1 MKRLFVLAILG
12 VVYYLVAIYG
22 MAIFSFQPSNITL
35 LWLPFAFAVVF
46 VHHFGIKSLP
56 FIFMGSF
63 FANFSGMNNGDLS
76 STVLYTSVS
85 ALADTIAPYLSSLLL
100 KKFVDDKFDSIKGF
114 LPFILFGVVIPTF
127 VSSVII
133 SVNLFI
139 GNYILFEKIL
149 SYIILLMF
157 SDGLGLFLIYPIYK
171 YFSKS
176 ALSFNEI
183 QTIMI
188 FSIIIFPIVYLSFS
202 YHFLVFLLPIII
214 LLFAFRMRGDIVAF
228 ILLLVV
234 MELIALS
241 ARNENIFYGKNSEES
256 LLMLMSFISSLVIVV
271 IGITQHQRDLL
282 KHQIGS
288 LTDALTQA
296 KNRLSYKETIEKQ
309 INYFNQTQIPF
320 SILLFDI
327 DDFKLVN
334 DTYSHR
340 VGDIVLVELSSLIQQ
355 NIRNTDS
362 LFRMGGEE
370 FVVLFP
376 NTSLKSTVEIA
387 EKLRALVEKNLNT
400 LNEKAITISI
410 GITQIHKS
418 DTEDSLYRRVDKLL
432 YVSKRTG
439 KNKVSSDLEE

>member
-1 MKRLFVLAILG
+1 MKKLVVLSIFG
-12 VVYYLVAIYG
+12 VMYYLVAIYG
-22 MAIFSFQPSNITL
+22 MVIFSFQPSNITL
-35 LWLPFAFAVVF
+35 LWLPFALAVVF

-76 STVLYTSVS
+76 LTIIYTSIS
-85 ALADTIAPYLSSLLL
+85 ATADTIAPYLSSLLL
-100 KKFVDDKFDSIKGF
+100 KRFVDDKFDSIKGF
-114 LPFILFGVVIPTF
+114 LPFILYGVVIPTF

-133 SVNLFI
+133 SINLFI
-139 GNYILFEKIL
+139 GNYISSEKIL

-157 SDGLGLFLIYPIYK
+157 ADGLGLFLIYPIYK

-176 ALSFNEI
+176 PLSFDEI
-183 QTIMI
+183 KTVLV
-188 FSIIIFPIVYLSFS
+188 FAVIIFPTVYLSFH
-202 YHFLVFLLPIII
+202 YHFLVFLLPTII

-228 ILLLVV
+228 TLLLVV

-241 ARNENIFYGKNSEES
+241 ARNENIFYDKNNEES

-288 LTDALTQA
+288 LTDALTQT
-296 KNRLSYKETIEKQ
+296 KNRLSYKEIIEKQ
-309 INYFNQTQIPF
+309 IDYFNQTQIPF

-340 VGDIVLVELSSLIQQ
+340 VGDIVLVELSSLIQE
-355 NIRNTDS
+355 NIRNSDS

-376 NTSLKSTVEIA
+376 NTSLKIAVEIA
-387 EKLRALVEKNLNT
+387 EKLRTLVEKNIHT
-400 LNEKAITISI
+400 LTEKAITISI
-410 GITQIHKS
+410 GITQIS
-418 DTEDSLYRRVDKLL
+418 ENDTEDSLYRRVDKLL

-439 KNKVSSDLEE
+439 KNKITSDLEE

>member
-63 FANFSGMNNGDLS
+63 FANFSGMNNGDLF

-114 LPFILFGVVIPTF
+114 LPFILYGVIIPTF

>member
-1 MKRLFVLAILG
+1 LKKLVALSIFG
-12 VVYYLVAIYG
+12 VMYYLVAIYG
-22 MAIFSFQPSNITL
+22 MVIFSFQPSNITL
-35 LWLPFAFAVVF
+35 LWLPFALAVVF

-76 STVLYTSVS
+76 LTIIYTSIS
-85 ALADTIAPYLSSLLL
+85 ATADTIAPYLSSLLL
-100 KKFVDDKFDSIKGF
+100 KRFVDDKFDSIKGF
-114 LPFILFGVVIPTF
+114 LPFILYGVVIPTF

-133 SVNLFI
+133 SINLFI
-139 GNYILFEKIL
+139 GNYISSEKIL

-157 SDGLGLFLIYPIYK
+157 ADGLGLFLIYPIYK

-176 ALSFNEI
+176 PLSFDEI
-183 QTIMI
+183 KTVLV
-188 FSIIIFPIVYLSFS
+188 FAVIIFPTVYLSFH
-202 YHFLVFLLPIII
+202 YHFLVFLLPTII

-228 ILLLVV
+228 TLLLVV

-241 ARNENIFYGKNSEES
+241 ARNENIFYDKNNEES

-288 LTDALTQA
+288 LTDALTQT

-309 INYFNQTQIPF
+309 IDYFNQTQIPF

-340 VGDIVLVELSSLIQQ
+340 VGDIVLVELSSLIQE
-355 NIRNTDS
+355 NIRNSDS

-376 NTSLKSTVEIA
+376 NTSLKIAVEIA
-387 EKLRALVEKNLNT
+387 EKLRTLVEKNIHT
-400 LNEKAITISI
+400 LTEKAITISI
-410 GITQIHKS
+410 GITQIGEN

-439 KNKVSSDLEE
+439 KNKITSDLEE

>member
-1 MKRLFVLAILG
+1 MKRLFVSAILG

>member
-1 MKRLFVLAILG
+1 MKKLVALSIFG

-22 MAIFSFQPSNITL
+22 MVIFSFQPSNITL
-35 LWLPFAFAVVF
+35 LWLPFALAVVF

-76 STVLYTSVS
+76 LTIIYTSIS
-85 ALADTIAPYLSSLLL
+85 ATADTIAPYLSSLLL
-100 KKFVDDKFDSIKGF
+100 KRFVDDKFDSIKGF
-114 LPFILFGVVIPTF
+114 LPFILYGVVIPTF

-133 SVNLFI
+133 SINLFI
-139 GNYILFEKIL
+139 GNYISSEKIL

-157 SDGLGLFLIYPIYK
+157 ADGLGLFLIYPIYK

-176 ALSFNEI
+176 PLSFDEI
-183 QTIMI
+183 KTVLI
-188 FSIIIFPIVYLSFS
+188 FAVIIFPTVYLSFH
-202 YHFLVFLLPIII
+202 YHFLVFLLPTII

-228 ILLLVV
+228 TLLLVV

-241 ARNENIFYGKNSEES
+241 ARNENIFYDKNNEES

-288 LTDALTQA
+288 LTDALTQT

-309 INYFNQTQIPF
+309 IDYFNQTQIPF

-340 VGDIVLVELSSLIQQ
+340 VGDIVLVELSSLIQE
-355 NIRNTDS
+355 NIRNSDS

-376 NTSLKSTVEIA
+376 NTSLKIAVEIA
-387 EKLRALVEKNLNT
+387 EKLRTLVEKNIHT
-400 LNEKAITISI
+400 LTEKAITISI
-410 GITQIHKS
+410 GITQIGEN

>member
-1 MKRLFVLAILG
+1 MKKLVALSIFG

-22 MAIFSFQPSNITL
+22 MVIFSFQPSNITL
-35 LWLPFAFAVVF
+35 LWLPFALAVVF

-76 STVLYTSVS
+76 LTIIYTSIS
-85 ALADTIAPYLSSLLL
+85 ATADTIAPYLSSLLL
-100 KKFVDDKFDSIKGF
+100 KRFVDDKFDSIKGF
-114 LPFILFGVVIPTF
+114 LPFILYGVVIPTF

-133 SVNLFI
+133 SINLFI
-139 GNYILFEKIL
+139 GNYISSEKIL

-157 SDGLGLFLIYPIYK
+157 ADGLGLFLIYPIYK

-176 ALSFNEI
+176 PLSFDEI
-183 QTIMI
+183 KTVLI
-188 FSIIIFPIVYLSFS
+188 FAVIIFPTVYLSFH
-202 YHFLVFLLPIII
+202 YHFLVFLLPTII

-228 ILLLVV
+228 TLLLVV

-241 ARNENIFYGKNSEES
+241 ARNENIFYDKNNEES

-288 LTDALTQA
+288 LTDALTQT

-309 INYFNQTQIPF
+309 IDYFNQTQIPF

-340 VGDIVLVELSSLIQQ
+340 VGDIVLVELSSLIQE
-355 NIRNTDS
+355 NIRNSDS

-376 NTSLKSTVEIA
+376 NTSLKIAVEIA
-387 EKLRALVEKNLNT
+387 EKLRTLVEKNIHT
-400 LNEKAITISI
+400 LTEKAITISI
-410 GITQIHKS
+410 GITQIS
-418 DTEDSLYRRVDKLL
+418 ENDTEDSLYRRVDKLL

>member
-1 MKRLFVLAILG
+1 MISLIL
-12 VVYYLVAIYG
+12 
-22 MAIFSFQPSNITL
+22 
-35 LWLPFAFAVVF
+35 
-46 VHHFGIKSLP
+46 
-56 FIFMGSF
+56 
-63 FANFSGMNNGDLS
+63 
-76 STVLYTSVS
+76 
-85 ALADTIAPYLSSLLL
+85 
-100 KKFVDDKFDSIKGF
+100 
-114 LPFILFGVVIPTF
+114 FILYGVVIPTF

-133 SVNLFI
+133 SINLFI
-139 GNYILFEKIL
+139 GNYISSEKIL

-157 SDGLGLFLIYPIYK
+157 ADGLGLFLIYPIYK

-176 ALSFNEI
+176 PLSFDEI
-183 QTIMI
+183 KTVLV
-188 FSIIIFPIVYLSFS
+188 FAVIICPTVYLSFH
-202 YHFLVFLLPIII
+202 YHFLVFLLPTII

-228 ILLLVV
+228 TLLLVV

-241 ARNENIFYGKNSEES
+241 ARNENIFYDKNNEES

-288 LTDALTQA
+288 LTDALTQT

-309 INYFNQTQIPF
+309 IDYFNQTQIPF

-340 VGDIVLVELSSLIQQ
+340 VGDIVLVELSSLIQE
-355 NIRNTDS
+355 NIRNSDS

-376 NTSLKSTVEIA
+376 NTSLKIAVEIA
-387 EKLRALVEKNLNT
+387 EKLRTLVEKNIHT
-400 LNEKAITISI
+400 LTEKAITISI
-410 GITQIHKS
+410 GITQIGEN

>member
-1 MKRLFVLAILG
+1 MKKLVALSIFG

-22 MAIFSFQPSNITL
+22 MVIFSFQPSNITL
-35 LWLPFAFAVVF
+35 LWLPFALAVVF

-76 STVLYTSVS
+76 LTIIYTSIS
-85 ALADTIAPYLSSLLL
+85 AIADTVAPYLSSLLL
-100 KKFVDDKFDSIKGF
+100 KRFVDDKFDSIKGF
-114 LPFILFGVVIPTF
+114 LPFILYGVVIPTF

-139 GNYILFEKIL
+139 GNYILFEKIF

-157 SDGLGLFLIYPIYK
+157 ADGLGLFLIYPIYK

-176 ALSFNEI
+176 ALSFDEI
-183 QTIMI
+183 KTVLV
-188 FSIIIFPIVYLSFS
+188 FGVIIFPTVYLSFS
-202 YHFLVFLLPIII
+202 YHFLVFLLPTII

-228 ILLLVV
+228 TLLLVV

-241 ARNENIFYGKNSEES
+241 ARNENIFYDKNSEES

-288 LTDALTQA
+288 LTDALTQT

-309 INYFNQTQIPF
+309 INYFNQTQISF

-340 VGDIVLVELSSLIQQ
+340 VGDIVLVELSSLIQE
-355 NIRNTDS
+355 NIRSSDS

-370 FVVLFP
+370 FVILFP
-376 NTSLKSTVEIA
+376 NTSLKIAVEIA
-387 EKLRALVEKNLNT
+387 EKLRILVEKNLNT

-410 GITQIHKS
+410 GITQIREN

-439 KNKVSSDLEE
+439 KNKITSDLEE

>member
-202 YHFLVFLLPIII
+202 YHVLVFLLPIII

-241 ARNENIFYGKNSEES
+241 ARSENIFYEKNNEES

-288 LTDALTQA
+288 LTDALTQT

>member
-1 MKRLFVLAILG
+1 M
-12 VVYYLVAIYG
+12 YYLVAIYG
-22 MAIFSFQPSNITL
+22 MVIFSFQPSNITL
-35 LWLPFAFAVVF
+35 LWLPFALAVVF

-76 STVLYTSVS
+76 LTIIYTSIS
-85 ALADTIAPYLSSLLL
+85 ATADTIAPYLSSLLL
-100 KKFVDDKFDSIKGF
+100 KRFVDDKFDSIKGF
-114 LPFILFGVVIPTF
+114 LPFILYGVVIPTF

-133 SVNLFI
+133 SINLFI
-139 GNYILFEKIL
+139 GNYISSEKIL

-157 SDGLGLFLIYPIYK
+157 ADGLGLFLIYPIYK

-176 ALSFNEI
+176 PLSFDEI
-183 QTIMI
+183 KTVLV
-188 FSIIIFPIVYLSFS
+188 FAVIIFPTVYLSFH
-202 YHFLVFLLPIII
+202 YHFLVFLLPTII

-228 ILLLVV
+228 TLLLVV

-241 ARNENIFYGKNSEES
+241 ARNENIFYDKNNEES

-288 LTDALTQA
+288 LTDALTQT

-309 INYFNQTQIPF
+309 IDYFNQTQIPF

-340 VGDIVLVELSSLIQQ
+340 VGDIVLVELSSLVQE
-355 NIRNTDS
+355 NIRNSDS

-376 NTSLKSTVEIA
+376 NTSLKIAVEIA
-387 EKLRALVEKNLNT
+387 EKLRTLVEKNIHT
-400 LNEKAITISI
+400 LTEKAITISI
-410 GITQIHKS
+410 GIT
-418 DTEDSLYRRVDKLL
+418 
-432 YVSKRTG
+432 
-439 KNKVSSDLEE
+439 

>member
-1 MKRLFVLAILG
+1 MKKLVALSIFG

-22 MAIFSFQPSNITL
+22 MVIFSFQPSNITL
-35 LWLPFAFAVVF
+35 LWLPFALAVVF

-76 STVLYTSVS
+76 LTIIYTSIS
-85 ALADTIAPYLSSLLL
+85 ATADTVAPYLSSLLL

-114 LPFILFGVVIPTF
+114 LPFILYGVVIPTF

-139 GNYILFEKIL
+139 GNYISSEKIL

-157 SDGLGLFLIYPIYK
+157 ADGLGLFLIYPIYK

-176 ALSFNEI
+176 SLSFDEI
-183 QTIMI
+183 KTVLV
-188 FSIIIFPIVYLSFS
+188 FGLIIFPTVYLSFH
-202 YHFLVFLLPIII
+202 YHFLVFLLPTII

-228 ILLLVV
+228 TLLLVV

-241 ARNENIFYGKNSEES
+241 ARNENIFYDKNNEES

-288 LTDALTQA
+288 LTDALTQT

-309 INYFNQTQIPF
+309 IDYFNQTQIPF

-340 VGDIVLVELSSLIQQ
+340 VGDIVLVELSSLIQE
-355 NIRNTDS
+355 NIRNSDS

-376 NTSLKSTVEIA
+376 NTSLKIAVEIA
-387 EKLRALVEKNLNT
+387 EKLRTLVEKNIHT
-400 LNEKAITISI
+400 LTEKAITISI
-410 GITQIHKS
+410 GITQIGEN

-439 KNKVSSDLEE
+439 KNKITSDLEE

>member
-1 MKRLFVLAILG
+1 MKKLVALSIFG
-12 VVYYLVAIYG
+12 VMYYLVAIYG
-22 MAIFSFQPSNITL
+22 MVIFSFQPSNITL
-35 LWLPFAFAVVF
+35 LWLPFALAVVF

-76 STVLYTSVS
+76 LTIIYTSIS
-85 ALADTIAPYLSSLLL
+85 ATADTIAPYLSSLLL
-100 KKFVDDKFDSIKGF
+100 KRFVDDKFDSIKGF
-114 LPFILFGVVIPTF
+114 LPFILYGVVIPTF

-133 SVNLFI
+133 SINLFI
-139 GNYILFEKIL
+139 GNYISSEKIL

-157 SDGLGLFLIYPIYK
+157 ADGLGLFLIYPIYK

-176 ALSFNEI
+176 PLSFDEI
-183 QTIMI
+183 KTVLVFAVII
-188 FSIIIFPIVYLSFS
+188 FSTVYLSFH
-202 YHFLVFLLPIII
+202 YHFLVFLLPTII

-228 ILLLVV
+228 TLLLVV

-241 ARNENIFYGKNSEES
+241 ARNENIFYDKNNEES

-288 LTDALTQA
+288 LTDALTQT

-309 INYFNQTQIPF
+309 IDYFNQTQIPF

-334 DTYSHR
+334 DTYSHM
-340 VGDIVLVELSSLIQQ
+340 VGDIVLVELSSLIQE
-355 NIRNTDS
+355 NIRNSDS

-376 NTSLKSTVEIA
+376 NTSLKIAVEIA
-387 EKLRALVEKNLNT
+387 EKLRILVEKNIHT
-400 LNEKAITISI
+400 LTEKAITISI
-410 GITQIHKS
+410 GITQIGEN

-439 KNKVSSDLEE
+439 KNKITSDLEE

>member
-1 MKRLFVLAILG
+1 MFTLTILG
-12 VVYYLVAIYG
+12 VIYYLVAIYG
-22 MAIFSFQPSNITL
+22 MVIFSFQPANITL
-35 LWLPFAFAVVF
+35 LWLPFSLAVVF
-46 VHHFGIKSLP
+46 IHHFGIKTLP

-63 FANFSGMNNGDLS
+63 FANFNGMNNGDLS
-76 STVLYTSVS
+76 LTIIYTSIS
-85 ALADTIAPYLSSLLL
+85 AVADTIAPYLSSLLL
-100 KKFVDDKFDSIKGF
+100 KRFVDDKFDSIKGF
-114 LPFILFGVVIPTF
+114 LPFILYGVVIPTF

-139 GNYILFEKIL
+139 GNYILFEKIF

-157 SDGLGLFLIYPIYK
+157 ADGLGLFLIYPIYK

-176 ALSFNEI
+176 TLSFDEI
-183 QTIMI
+183 KTVVL
-188 FSIIIFPIVYLSFS
+188 FSVIIFPIVYLSFS
-202 YHFLVFLLPIII
+202 YHFLVFLLPTII

-228 ILLLVV
+228 TLLLVV

-241 ARNENIFYGKNSEES
+241 ARNENIFYDKNNEES

-288 LTDALTQA
+288 LTDALTQT

-309 INYFNQTQIPF
+309 INYFNQKQIPF

-340 VGDIVLVELSSLIQQ
+340 VGDIVLVELSSLIQE
-355 NIRNTDS
+355 NIRNSDS

-376 NTSLKSTVEIA
+376 NTSLKIAVEIA
-387 EKLRALVEKNLNT
+387 EKLRVLVEQNLNT

-410 GITQIHKS
+410 GITQIHES

-439 KNKVSSDLEE
+439 KNKISSDLEE

>member
-241 ARNENIFYGKNSEES
+241 ARSENIFYEKNNEES

>member
-1 MKRLFVLAILG
+1 MKRLFTLTILG
-12 VVYYLVAIYG
+12 IIYYLVAIYG
-22 MAIFSFQPSNITL
+22 MVIFSFQPANITL
-35 LWLPFAFAVVF
+35 LWLPFALAVVF
-46 VHHFGIKSLP
+46 IHHFGIKTLP

-63 FANFSGMNNGDLS
+63 FANFNGMNNGDLFL
-76 STVLYTSVS
+76 TILYTSIS
-85 ALADTIAPYLSSLLL
+85 ATADTIAPYLSSMFL

-114 LPFILFGVVIPTF
+114 LPFILYGVVIPTF

-149 SYIILLMF
+149 PYIILLMF
-157 SDGLGLFLIYPIYK
+157 ADGLGLFLIYPIYK

-176 ALSFNEI
+176 TLSFDEI
-183 QTIMI
+183 KTVVL
-188 FSIIIFPIVYLSFS
+188 FSVIIFPTVYLSFH
-202 YHFLVFLLPIII
+202 YHFLVFLLPTII

-228 ILLLVV
+228 TLLLVV

-241 ARNENIFYGKNSEES
+241 ARNENIFYDKNNEES

-288 LTDALTQA
+288 LTDALTQT

-309 INYFNQTQIPF
+309 IDYFNQTQIPF

-340 VGDIVLVELSSLIQQ
+340 VGDIVLVELSSLIQE
-355 NIRNTDS
+355 NIRNSDS

-376 NTSLKSTVEIA
+376 NTSLKIAVEIA
-387 EKLRALVEKNLNT
+387 EKLRTLVEKDLNT

-410 GITQIHKS
+410 GITQIHEN

-439 KNKVSSDLEE
+439 KNKITSDLEE

>member
-1 MKRLFVLAILG
+1 MKRLFVLTILG

-35 LWLPFAFAVVF
+35 LWLPFSFAVVF
-46 VHHFGIKSLP
+46 IHHFGIRSLP

-63 FANFSGMNNGDLS
+63 FANFSGMNNGDISL
-76 STVLYTSVS
+76 TILYTSIS

-100 KKFVDDKFDSIKGF
+100 KKFVDNKFDSIKGF
-114 LPFILFGVVIPTF
+114 LPFILYGVVIPTF

-133 SVNLFI
+133 SINLFM
-139 GNYILFEKIL
+139 GNYISSEKIF

-157 SDGLGLFLIYPIYK
+157 ADGLGLFLIYPIYK

-183 QTIMI
+183 QTIII

-241 ARNENIFYGKNSEES
+241 ARSENIFYEKNNEES

-296 KNRLSYKETIEKQ
+296 KNRLSYKKTIEKQ

-355 NIRNTDS
+355 NIRNSDS

-370 FVVLFP
+370 FIVLFP

-387 EKLRALVEKNLNT
+387 EKLRTLVEKNLNT

-410 GITQIHKS
+410 GITQIHES

>member
-376 NTSLKSTVEIA
+376 NTSLRSTVEIA

>member
-1 MKRLFVLAILG
+1 MKKLVALSIFG
-12 VVYYLVAIYG
+12 VMYYLVAIYG
-22 MAIFSFQPSNITL
+22 MVIFSFQPSNITL
-35 LWLPFAFAVVF
+35 LWLPFALAVVF

-76 STVLYTSVS
+76 LTIIYTSIS
-85 ALADTIAPYLSSLLL
+85 ATADTIAPYLSSLLL
-100 KKFVDDKFDSIKGF
+100 KRFVDDKFDSIKGF
-114 LPFILFGVVIPTF
+114 LPFILYGVVIPTF

-133 SVNLFI
+133 SINLFI
-139 GNYILFEKIL
+139 GNYISSEKIL

-157 SDGLGLFLIYPIYK
+157 ADGLGLFLIYPIYK

-176 ALSFNEI
+176 PLSFDEI
-183 QTIMI
+183 KTVLI
-188 FSIIIFPIVYLSFS
+188 FAVIIFPTVYLSFH
-202 YHFLVFLLPIII
+202 YHFLVFLLPTII

-228 ILLLVV
+228 TLLLVV

-241 ARNENIFYGKNSEES
+241 ARNENIFYDKNNEES

-288 LTDALTQA
+288 LTDALTQT

-309 INYFNQTQIPF
+309 IDYFNQTQIPF

-334 DTYSHR
+334 DTYSHM
-340 VGDIVLVELSSLIQQ
+340 VGDIVLVELSSLIQE
-355 NIRNTDS
+355 NIRNSDS

-376 NTSLKSTVEIA
+376 NTSLKIAVEIA
-387 EKLRALVEKNLNT
+387 EKLRILVEKNIHT
-400 LNEKAITISI
+400 LTEKAITISI
-410 GITQIHKS
+410 GITQIGEN

>member
-387 EKLRALVEKNLNT
+387 EKLRALVEKNLNYP
-400 LNEKAITISI
+400 NS
-410 GITQIHKS
+410 
-418 DTEDSLYRRVDKLL
+418 
-432 YVSKRTG
+432 
-439 KNKVSSDLEE
+439 

>member
-439 KNKVSSDLEE
+439 KNKITSDLEE